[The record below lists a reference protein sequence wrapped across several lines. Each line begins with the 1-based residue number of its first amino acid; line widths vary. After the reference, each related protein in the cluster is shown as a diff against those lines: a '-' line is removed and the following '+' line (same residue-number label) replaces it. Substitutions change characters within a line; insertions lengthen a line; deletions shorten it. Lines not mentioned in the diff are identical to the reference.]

1 MTPSCIK
8 HILACAS
15 VAYDVHEARAA
26 ISSVRLYLASVEL
39 SGQRY
44 GRCALRCRVP
54 VRAPSASRA
63 RRSEPSD
70 LFKPYTVF
78 VTACAIQ
85 YIDATSRATHHSCF
99 SAFTVFG
106 SSSCTRCS
114 LSSRPASTPPPRP
127 SMSPSRPDSTSLALH
142 VAGGLESSTM
152 SDVAELTEARMRVV
166 KSSQVGEPTEEE

>member
-1 MTPSCIK
+1 MHQAHSGVRKRRLRRTRG
-8 HILACAS
+8 
-15 VAYDVHEARAA
+15 E
-26 ISSVRLYLASVEL
+26 SSHLLRTAL
-39 SGQRY
+39 SGLSRAQW
-44 GRCALRCRVP
+44 AAVWPLRCRVP